1 MKKQWIIACL
11 IGIQGVNV
19 QAQADVA
26 HKGTSDPNLIE
37 ATMEQTGVDEVARL

>member
-1 MKKQWIIACL
+1 MYTDL
-11 IGIQGVNV
+11 

-37 ATMEQTGVDEVARL
+37 ATMEQTGVDEVTKHGDGCQQTVVHL

>member
-1 MKKQWIIACL
+1 MVYVRDSMYTDL
-11 IGIQGVNV
+11 

-37 ATMEQTGVDEVARL
+37 ATIELSVQRKYRTDLNTSG